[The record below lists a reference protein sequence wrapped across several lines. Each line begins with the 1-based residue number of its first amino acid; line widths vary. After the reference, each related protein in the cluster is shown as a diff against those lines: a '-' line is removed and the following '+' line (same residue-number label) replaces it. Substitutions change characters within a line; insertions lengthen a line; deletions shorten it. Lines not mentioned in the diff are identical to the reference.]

1 MKIKILSSAYK
12 HFTRYF
18 LKILNL
24 FFKISTNFLYEKEE
38 EKFMARIIEG
48 KRRVIRMTV
57 NDVMAVI
64 RQYQFISRFAQNYS
78 HTRELLAKADFCLPE
93 DV

>member
-1 MKIKILSSAYK
+1 
-12 HFTRYF
+12 
-18 LKILNL
+18 
-24 FFKISTNFLYEKEE
+24 
-38 EKFMARIIEG
+38 MARIIEG

-57 NDVMAVI
+57 NDVMSVI